1 MLCAM
6 ALGSTAAAAGAHTY
20 DPSTIGESAGLGQVN
35 GQQATAATGGR
46 SIADATKTIT
56 EGTRVSLSGA
66 ARNSV
71 YACQEGSANAPGSS
85 STPWLKNGSFTF
97 ADKPT
102 VDGKVYWQNAR
113 VRVYTTSG
121 GRRVI
126 TANGQPRKTPTGVF
140 PIATDSTAYQYDEN
154 PGTVGSRTVKV
165 NMPKTHTRLSTPRC
179 LPAGVIGYLSNGTA
193 LFNAL
198 DARGEDAVAH
208 EVLDLCQGHPAGEL
222 YHYLAAVAFT
232 IARRVHPQPPSVGIH
247 NRRGW
252 ASTISGPSHPQPP
265 GVNSRAGLC
274 TSRVGGPQT
283 ARPPPPPR
291 WGTGARLAPNL
302 RPTACRCASFP
313 VVSCHLDAGA
323 EGTRIASNHAAF
335 RGVESEA
342 DERTRTADPF
352 ITSEVLYQ
360 LSYVGTRRRMLADR
374 RG

>member
-1 MLCAM
+1 MLCGM
-6 ALGSTAAAAGAHTY
+6 VLGSTAAAAGAHTY
-20 DPSTIGESAGLGQVN
+20 DPSTIRESATPGQAN

-165 NMPKTHTRLSTPRC
+165 NMPKTPTRLSTPRC

-222 YHYLAAVAFT
+222 YHY
-232 IARRVHPQPPSVGIH
+232 HWPSLCISKAGSSTAPSGVI
-247 NRRGW
+247 GW
-252 ASTISGPSHPQPP
+252 ALDGYPITGPRGASGKLYENSDLDACHGTTSTLTIGGKKVRTYHYVGNYEYPYTLGCFRAAPVTDSSEAGALP
-265 GVNSRAGLC
+265 G
-274 TSRVGGPQT
+274 GGGQGG
-283 ARPPPPPR
+283 PPPR
-291 WGTGARLAPNL
+291 P
-302 RPTACRCASFP
+302 
-313 VVSCHLDAGA
+313 
-323 EGTRIASNHAAF
+323 
-335 RGVESEA
+335 
-342 DERTRTADPF
+342 
-352 ITSEVLYQ
+352 
-360 LSYVGTRRRMLADR
+360 
-374 RG
+374 